1 MLGKVKRK
9 IRGTPPR
16 GKYTLARRLF
26 QLAILTLFTT
36 QVLFHGKLI
45 MGSLASSKVLLGLAL
60 LPLTAYGLY
69 HLFIGAKGLERRVI
83 GLTGFGLTTLSL
95 SIAFYQLFAGIPFGY
110 NDYTY
115 ASAALFVVGSSLVL
129 LELWS
134 SNRDVSMLHF
144 ILVTSPIFIAM
155 AVAFAYLTSETLV
168 LTGAVSLISA
178 ALAIATYSHYVHVK
192 RRVLKDFAVT
202 FAVASI
208 GFGIVTTA
216 AALVGW
222 KNLNNAKYPMM
233 DIMAWLEHAAADKGF
248 TVESV
253 AAVLVVFFLYS
264 VLGRFF
270 CGWVCPMDLLFAI
283 FEKKLNTPRDPPRVR
298 FHKPTRD
305 EKVVPIISILGF
317 IALSYLFSMPFFTTM
332 SPVAGATKF
341 GSLLVA
347 IIANVPAATIG
358 TTLAFLYTIV
368 FALTVNVVAEKVFGI
383 KRFWCKYVCPIGN
396 IYGLVMNKYS
406 PMRLKV
412 VNRDKCTKC
421 NLCSMV
427 CPMSID
433 IVHYIEKGSD
443 VLDHRCF
450 HCGRCA
456 EVCPYKVLDLGF
468 RIEKE

>member
-1 MLGKVKRK
+1 MNKIKRK

-16 GKYTLARRLF
+16 GKYTVARRFF
-26 QLAILTLFTT
+26 QLAILTLFSI
-36 QVLFHGKLI
+36 QVLLHGRLI

-69 HLFIGAKGLERRVI
+69 HLFVGTKGLERKTI
-83 GLTGFGLTTLSL
+83 GLTGFSL
-95 SIAFYQLFAGIPFGY
+95 VTISLIIAFYQLFAGIPFGY

-115 ASAALFVVGSSLVL
+115 ASVTLFVIGSSLVL
-129 LELWS
+129 TELWS

-144 ILVTSPIFIAM
+144 VLVTAPIFFAM
-155 AVAFAYLTSETLV
+155 AIAFAYLTSETLV
-168 LTGAVSLISA
+168 LTGAAALTSA
-178 ALAIATYSHYVHVK
+178 ALAIATYSHYVHIK
-192 RRVLKDFAVT
+192 RKVLKDFAVT

-208 GFGIVTTA
+208 GFAIITTA

-222 KNLNNAKYPMM
+222 ENLGNAKYPMM
-233 DIMAWLEHAAADKGF
+233 DIMAWLEHAVADRGF
-248 TVESV
+248 TLESL

-270 CGWVCPMDLLFAI
+270 CGWVCPMDLIFAI
-283 FEKKLNTPRDPPRVR
+283 FEKKLNTPREPPRIR

-305 EKVVPIISILGF
+305 EKIVPIISILGF
-317 IALSYLFSMPFFTTM
+317 LALSYIFSMPFFTTM
-332 SPVAGATKF
+332 SPVAGTTKF
-341 GSLLVA
+341 GAMLVA
-347 IIANVPAATIG
+347 IIANVPAATVG
-358 TTLAFLYTIV
+358 TTLAFLYTMI
-368 FALTVNVVAEKVFGI
+368 FALGVNIVAEKVFGI
-383 KRFWCKYVCPIGN
+383 KRFWCKYICPIGN

-421 NLCSMV
+421 NLCSMA

-433 IVHYIEKGSD
+433 IVHYIEKGTD
-443 VLDHRCF
+443 VMDHRCF

-456 EVCPYKVLDLGF
+456 EVCPYGVLDLGF